1 VTQPSLAFDAFR
13 AELADAFSRL
23 GAPGAGSYLVIVSAP
38 GHQPTA
44 SVLAAPGAGTSHDI
58 VLRGGSSLAG
68 TVRAGGSGQLVSGAT
83 VTVANGRGEIAGAV
97 TTGADGSYRLS
108 QLAEGQYTLVV
119 AAAESHWGSPGDL
132 ADAVEQLAVLAVVT
146 EADEA
151 GRLDDL
157 EDDLFRFAR
166 VLGTQPELRAA
177 LGNPFAPAGAKRHL
191 VDSLLAA
198 KTSPQTV
205 ELVTRASL
213 QPRGR
218 SLDWA
223 LEEYARLAA
232 EYRQRLVA
240 EVRVATEL
248 SAAQRARLVTA
259 LSRAYGHDVHL
270 NVVLDTQV
278 IGGMIVRIGG
288 EQIDGSVATRLAEAR
303 RGLAA

>member
-1 VTQPSLAFDAFR
+1 MRGASRASLAAAKDRLVTMAAGSAPPSQLGGELFAVVGLLDSEPPLRR
-13 AELADAFSRL
+13 ALADSSSARDARAGLVTGLLGSR
-23 GAPGAGSYLVIVSAP
+23 VSA
-38 GHQPTA
+38 
-44 SVLAAPGAGTSHDI
+44 D
-58 VLRGGSSLAG
+58 
-68 TVRAGGSGQLVSGAT
+68 TVELVSSAAT
-83 VTVANGRGEIAGAV
+83 
-97 TTGADGSYRLS
+97 
-108 QLAEGQYTLVV
+108 
-119 AAAESHWGSPGDL
+119 SPWSTPADL
-132 ADAVEQLAVLAVVT
+132 ADAIEQLAVLAVVT

-177 LGNPFAPAGAKRHL
+177 LGNPFAPADAKRRL
-191 VDSLLAA
+191 VDSLLAD

-205 ELVTRASL
+205 ELVTQAAL

-218 SLDWA
+218 SLDWT

-232 EYRQRLVA
+232 EHRQRLIA
-240 EVRVATEL
+240 EVRVPAEL

-270 NVVLDTQV
+270 NLVLDTQV

-288 EQIDGSVATRLAEAR
+288 EQIDGSVASRLAEAR
-303 RGLAA
+303 RGLTA

>member
-1 VTQPSLAFDAFR
+1 MRGVSRTSLTAAKDR
-13 AELADAFSRL
+13 LA
-23 GAPGAGSYLVIVSAP
+23 
-38 GHQPTA
+38 TM
-44 SVLAAPGAGTSHDI
+44 
-58 VLRGGSSLAG
+58 
-68 TVRAGGSGQLVSGAT
+68 AGGSA
-83 VTVANGRGEIAGAV
+83 RP
-97 TTGADGSYRLS
+97 S
-108 QLAEGQYTLVV
+108 QLGAELFSVVGLLDSEPSLRRALADSSSARDARAGLVAGLLGGRVSADTVELVTSV
-119 AAAESHWGSPGDL
+119 ATSPWSTPADL
-132 ADAVEQLAVLAVVT
+132 ADAVEQLAVLAVVI

-177 LGNPFAPAGAKRHL
+177 LGNPFAPAGAKRQL

-205 ELVTRASL
+205 ELVTQAAL

-240 EVRVATEL
+240 EVRVASEL

>member
-1 VTQPSLAFDAFR
+1 MRGASRASLTAAKDRLATMAAGSARPSQLG
-13 AELADAFSRL
+13 AELFSVVGLLDSEPPLRRALADSSSARDARAGLVAGLLGSR
-23 GAPGAGSYLVIVSAP
+23 VSA
-38 GHQPTA
+38 
-44 SVLAAPGAGTSHDI
+44 D
-58 VLRGGSSLAG
+58 
-68 TVRAGGSGQLVSGAT
+68 TVELVSSVAT
-83 VTVANGRGEIAGAV
+83 
-97 TTGADGSYRLS
+97 
-108 QLAEGQYTLVV
+108 
-119 AAAESHWGSPGDL
+119 SPWSTPADL

-177 LGNPFAPAGAKRHL
+177 LGNPFAPADAKRRL
-191 VDSLLAA
+191 VDSLLADKA
-198 KTSPQTV
+198 SPQTV
-205 ELVTRASL
+205 ELVTQAAL

-218 SLDWA
+218 SLDWQ

-232 EYRQRLVA
+232 EHRERLVA
-240 EVRVATEL
+240 EVRVAAEL
-248 SAAQRARLVTA
+248 SGAQRGRLATA

-288 EQIDGSVATRLAEAR
+288 EQIDASVASRLAEAR
-303 RGLAA
+303 RGLTA